1 MDAGEAERS
10 ADGGERPA
18 ASEVATMLQWIRRR
32 FIAGFFVTVPLAIS
46 VAAFIWIFRL
56 IDGIVGPFYAA
67 RLGVEV
73 PGLGILTTALVVL
86 LVGALATNVIGKR
99 VLQRAESYLLRVP
112 VFRTVYAPV
121 KQLVVAFS
129 PDNEYGFK
137 RVVLVE
143 DRARGYM
150 LGFLTKEFTVERGQ
164 GPEPMIAVYVPTNH
178 LYLGDVIICPRDKA
192 AFPDI
197 TVEQGI
203 RIFLTGGMAFT
214 SRIRARRGD
223 DRVGDFRV

>member
-1 MDAGEAERS
+1 M
-10 ADGGERPA
+10 
-18 ASEVATMLQWIRRR
+18 VQWLRRR
-32 FIAGFFVTVPLAIS
+32 FLAGFFVTVPLVIS

-56 IDGIVGPFYAA
+56 VDGFVGPWYTHW
-67 RLGVEV
+67 LGREM

-86 LVGALATNVIGKR
+86 AVGVLATNVIGKR
-99 VLQRAESYLLRVP
+99 VLQRAERYLLMVP
-112 VFRTVYAPV
+112 VFRTIYAPV

-143 DRARGYM
+143 DPARGFL
-150 LGFLTKEFTVERGQ
+150 LGFLTKEFTVDRGS
-164 GPEPMIAVYVPTNH
+164 GPEPMVAVYVPTNH
-178 LYLGDVIICPRDKA
+178 LYLGDVIIIPRA
-192 AFPDI
+192 RASYPDI

-203 RIFLTGGMAFT
+203 RIFLTGGMAL
-214 SRIRARRGD
+214 SERIRAWHGA

>member
-1 MDAGEAERS
+1 
-10 ADGGERPA
+10 
-18 ASEVATMLQWIRRR
+18 VVQWLRRR
-32 FIAGFFVTVPLAIS
+32 FLAGFFVTVPLVIS
-46 VAAFIWIFRL
+46 TAAFVWIFRL
-56 IDGIVGPFYAA
+56 IDGFVGPFYA
-67 RLGVEV
+67 RWLGREL
-73 PGLGILTTALVVL
+73 PGLGILTTALLVL

-112 VFRTVYAPV
+112 VFRTIYAPV

-143 DRARGYM
+143 DPARGFL
-150 LGFLTKEFTVERGQ
+150 LGFLTKEFTVERG
-164 GPEPMIAVYVPTNH
+164 PTVEPMVAVYVPTNH
-178 LYLGDVIICPRDKA
+178 LYLGDVIICHRDKA
-192 AFPDI
+192 SFPDI

-203 RIFLTGGMAFT
+203 RVFLTGGMAL
-214 SRIRARRGD
+214 SARVKARQGT

>member
-1 MDAGEAERS
+1 M
-10 ADGGERPA
+10 
-18 ASEVATMLQWIRRR
+18 VQWLRRR
-32 FIAGFFVTVPLAIS
+32 FLAGFFVTVPLVIS
-46 VAAFIWIFRL
+46 TAAFIWIFRL
-56 IDGIVGPFYAA
+56 IDGFVGPFYA
-67 RLGVEV
+67 RWLGREM

-112 VFRTVYAPV
+112 VFRTIYAPV

-129 PDNEYGFK
+129 PDNEYGVK

-143 DRARGYM
+143 EPSRGFV
-150 LGFLTKEFTVERGQ
+150 LGFLTKEFTVERGSTV
-164 GPEPMIAVYVPTNH
+164 EPMVAVYVPTNH
-178 LYLGDVIICPRDKA
+178 LYLGDVIICHRDKA
-192 AFPDI
+192 SYPDI

-203 RIFLTGGMAFT
+203 RIFLTGGMAL
-214 SRIRARRGD
+214 SARLKARQGT

>member
-1 MDAGEAERS
+1 MI
-10 ADGGERPA
+10 
-18 ASEVATMLQWIRRR
+18 QWLRRR
-32 FIAGFFVTVPLAIS
+32 FLTGFFVTVPLVIS
-46 VAAFIWIFRL
+46 TAAFVWIFRL
-56 IDGIVGPFYAA
+56 IDGFVGPFYAQW
-67 RLGVEV
+67 LGREL
-73 PGLGILTTALVVL
+73 PGLGILTTALLVL

-112 VFRTVYAPV
+112 VFRTIYAPV

-143 DRARGYM
+143 DPARGFV
-150 LGFLTKEFTVERGQ
+150 LGFLTKEFTVERGS
-164 GPEPMIAVYVPTNH
+164 GVEPMVAVYVPTNH
-178 LYLGDVIICPRDKA
+178 LYLGDVIICHRDKA
-192 AFPDI
+192 AYPDL

-203 RIFLTGGMAFT
+203 RVFLTGGMALS
-214 SRIRARRGD
+214 SRMKARQGT